1 MDLGVNNWQF
11 FWIQILHTLNDSN
24 SGGENALSMSQT
36 IPVTP
41 GNHSMLKHCIDVD
54 CASYVYFDYSLLE
67 DGEECSSNPCQSGGT
82 CIDGITSYSCNC
94 LLQYT
99 GSHCEQRNLVCP
111 KPMSEWRHVHWS
123 NWHLL
128 ACATAQSSILVI
140 LVNREGDAFLI
151 HTKNG
156 GICSEG
162 PHSSR
167 CTCPPEYTGTHCEC
181 KITVTLTFAE
191 SRCQPRY
198 TSTRCERHNYC
209 YPNHCRNGGR
219 CINGLY
225 SYTCRCPSTFIGTRC
240 DYRIGR
246 FQIYARYGRG
256 LSDQDGW

>member
-1 MDLGVNNWQF
+1 MVKSVLVIHVRVVGHALMELQAIVAIACCNTLAATVNKEIWCAPNPRQ
-11 FWIQILHTLNDSN
+11 N
-24 SGGENALSMSQT
+24 GGM
-36 IPVTP
+36 
-41 GNHSMLKHCIDVD
+41 CIEATDT
-54 CASYVYFDYSLLE
+54 FLM
-67 DGEECSSNPCQSGGT
+67 
-82 CIDGITSYSCNC
+82 CNC
-94 LLQYT
+94 SEQYT
-99 GSHCEQRNLVCP
+99 GNTCEQRKRCFPNSC
-111 KPMSEWRHVHWS
+111 R
-123 NWHLL
+123 
-128 ACATAQSSILVI
+128 
-140 LVNREGDAFLI
+140 
-151 HTKNG
+151 
-156 GICSEG
+156 ICSEG

-167 CTCPPEYTGTHCEC
+167 CTCPPEYTGTHCEH
-181 KITVTLTFAE
+181 KITVTLTLAE